1 MLVFVDP
8 FDAFVEDGSSNFG
21 FLKSPS
27 DKRGSFMQRCT
38 KNEIDLNGFVR
49 SVLIIDTQTQKET
62 IHGLVS
68 LSIMIKKIYRNK
80 LKVLQ

>member
-8 FDAFVEDGSSNFG
+8 FDALVEDGTLNFG

-27 DKRGSFMQRCT
+27 DKRGYFMQRYT

-49 SVLIIDTQTQKET
+49 SVLSRPIT
-62 IHGLVS
+62 
-68 LSIMIKKIYRNK
+68 
-80 LKVLQ
+80 VLLAE